1 MKCTMKNWFTELS
14 AIDVGEHIEK
24 KNGLAY
30 LSWAWAWSELKKRY
44 PLSYAT
50 VHENEGGSLLWPDP
64 IGCHVKTSVTLVWQ
78 DEDGNHEH
86 TVTEYLPVMD
96 YKNKS
101 IPMANVTSMDVNKTV
116 QRSLTKCIARLG
128 LGGYIYAGEDTPDE
142 PEEVKQAKAE
152 AAAKE
157 AEELV
162 SLKTAIEKESKRI
175 TKSMTQEEKVAFAND
190 VIGKTI
196 GQLNY
201 KTCNNVQGLRV
212 LLSRMKD
219 IKEAA

>member
-1 MKCTMKNWFTELS
+1 MKNWFVELS
-14 AIDVGEHIEK
+14 QVDVGDKIER

-30 LSWAWAWSELKKRY
+30 VSWYYAWQELKKRY

-50 VHENEGGSLLWPDP
+50 VHEREDGSLIWPDP
-64 IGCHVKTSVTLVWQ
+64 VGCHVKTSVTLVWD
-78 DEDGNHEH
+78 DEDGRHEH

-101 IPMANVTSMDVNKTV
+101 IPTANVTSMDVNKTV
-116 QRSLTKCIARLG
+116 QRSLTKCIGRLG
-128 LGGYIYAGEDTPDE
+128 IGGYVYAGSDLPDE

-157 AEELV
+157 ASEIESLV
-162 SLKTAIEKESKRI
+162 KDIEAESERI
-175 TKSMTQEEKVAFAND
+175 INNMSQTEKMNFAND

-201 KTCNNVQGLRV
+201 KTCKNVQGLRV

-219 IKEAA
+219 IPTPEKVA

>member
-1 MKCTMKNWFTELS
+1 MNNWFSELGQ
-14 AIDVGEHIEK
+14 IDVGNYIEK
-24 KNGLAY
+24 KNGLSY
-30 LSWAWAWSELKKRY
+30 VSWMAAWAELKKRY

-50 VHENEGGSLLWPDP
+50 VHENTDGSLIWPDP
-64 IGCHVKTSVTLVWQ
+64 VGCHVKTTVTLVWE
-78 DEDGNHEH
+78 DENGQHEH
-86 TVTEYLPVMD
+86 SATEYLPVMD

-101 IPMANVTSMDVNKTV
+101 IPRDNVTSMDVNKTV

-128 LGGYIYAGEDTPDE
+128 LGWRIYIGEDTPDE

-157 AEELV
+157 EAEIK
-162 SLKTAIEKESKRI
+162 SLIKSIEKESARI
-175 TKSMTQEEKVAFAND
+175 TAGMDQQQKISFAND

-201 KTCNNVQGLRV
+201 KTCKNIQGLRV

>member
-1 MKCTMKNWFTELS
+1 MNNWFTELGQV
-14 AIDVGEHIEK
+14 DVSEYIEK
-24 KNGLAY
+24 KNN
-30 LSWAWAWSELKKRY
+30 LSYVSWMAAWAELKRRY

-50 VHENEGGSLLWPDP
+50 VYENTDGSLIWPDP
-64 IGCHVKTSVTLVWQ
+64 IGCHVKTSVTLVWK
-78 DEDGNHEH
+78 DEDGQHEH
-86 TVTEYLPVMD
+86 TATEYLPVMD

-101 IPMANVTSMDVNKTV
+101 IPKDNVTSMDVNKTI

-128 LGGYIYAGEDTPDE
+128 LGWRIYIGEDTPDI

-175 TKSMTQEEKVAFAND
+175 TKSMTQEEKVTFAND

>member
-1 MKCTMKNWFTELS
+1 MKNWFVELGQ
-14 AIDVGEHIEK
+14 IDVREYIEK
-24 KNGLAY
+24 KQN
-30 LSWAWAWSELKKRY
+30 LSYVSWMAAWAELKKRY

-50 VHENEGGSLLWPDP
+50 VHENTDGSLIWPDP
-64 IGCHVKTSVTLVWQ
+64 IGCHVKTSITLVWS
-78 DEDGNHEH
+78 DEDGQHEH

-101 IPMANVTSMDVNKTV
+101 IPTANVTSMDVNKTI

-128 LGGYIYAGEDTPDE
+128 LGWTIYIGSDLPDE

-152 AAAKE
+152 AAAIEASEIESLVKDIE
-157 AEELV
+157 AESERIINNM
-162 SLKTAIEKESKRI
+162 SQTEK
-175 TKSMTQEEKVAFAND
+175 MNFAND

-201 KTCNNVQGLRV
+201 KTCKNIQGLRV

-219 IKEAA
+219 IPTPEKVA

>member
-1 MKCTMKNWFTELS
+1 MKNWFVELS
-14 AIDVGEHIEK
+14 SIDVNDKVET
-24 KNGLAY
+24 KNGLKY
-30 LSWAWAWSELKKRY
+30 LSWAYSWSELKRRY

-50 VHENEGGSLLWPDP
+50 VHENTDGSLIWRDP
-64 IGCHVKTSVTLVWQ
+64 VGCHVKTSVTIVW
-78 DEDGNHEH
+78 EEPDGLHEH
-86 TVTEYLPVMD
+86 TSTEYLPVMD

-101 IPMANVTSMDVNKTV
+101 IPYDNVTSMDVNKTI

-128 LGGYIYAGEDTPDE
+128 LANYLYMGEDYPEET
-142 PEEVKQAKAE
+142 EEVKQAKAQ

-157 AEELV
+157 AEELT
-162 SLKTAIEKESKRI
+162 SLKVAIEKESKRI
-175 TKSMTQEEKVAFAND
+175 TKSMTQEQKVAFAND

-201 KTCNNVQGLRV
+201 KTCNNIQGLRV

>member
-1 MKCTMKNWFTELS
+1 MKNWFVELNS
-14 AIDVGEHIEK
+14 INVNEHIET
-24 KNGLAY
+24 KNSLRY
-30 LSWAWAWSELKKRY
+30 LSWCYAWSELKKRY

-50 VHENEGGSLLWPDP
+50 VHETPEGMLVWRDP
-64 IGCHVKTSVTLVWQ
+64 VGCHVKTSVTIVW
-78 DEDGNHEH
+78 EEPDGLHEH
-86 TVTEYLPVMD
+86 TATEYLPVMD
-96 YKNKS
+96 YRNKS
-101 IPMANVTSMDVNKTV
+101 IPYENVTSMDVNKTV
-116 QRSLTKCIARLG
+116 QRSLTKCVARLG
-128 LGGYIYAGEDTPDE
+128 CGLYVYASEDLPEE

-157 AEELV
+157 AEELT
-162 SLKTAIEKESKRI
+162 SLKVAIEKESKRI
-175 TKSMTQEEKVAFAND
+175 TKSMTQEQKVAFAND